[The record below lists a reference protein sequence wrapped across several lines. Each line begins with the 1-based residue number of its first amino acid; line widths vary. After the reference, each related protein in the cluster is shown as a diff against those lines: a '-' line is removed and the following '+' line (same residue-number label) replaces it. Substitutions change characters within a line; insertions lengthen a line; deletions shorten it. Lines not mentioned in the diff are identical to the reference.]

1 MRKKHVVVDDGR
13 MSPPRY
19 VQAYTALRDW
29 IQQGVY
35 LQGAQLPS
43 EPELCKLFGVS
54 RITVRAAVELLEKE
68 KLVIRK
74 QGRGTFVSAA
84 IADVPSRGDFAEL
97 VRRLR
102 QLDAKSSLKDIE
114 IVTRQADENT
124 ARDLQISTEDMVIQ
138 ASFTRMRGNKPIG
151 VTLLSIPT
159 HLGIALTEEDLRNSP
174 APTILQGKGYD
185 ILGAHQLIGATLAD
199 ARIAEAL
206 GINIGAPIV
215 HVRLLVLDL
224 FSKPIELLT
233 AYYLAESYVHHVFLA
248 ARPGAAANATVPAG
262 SPA

>member
-1 MRKKHVVVDDGR
+1 MVVDEAR
-13 MSPPRY
+13 MSLPRY
-19 VQAYTALRDW
+19 VQAYTALKDW

-35 LQGAQLPS
+35 LQGSQLPS

-68 KLVIRK
+68 GLVIRR

-84 IADVPSRGDFAEL
+84 VADIPSRGDFAEL

-102 QLDAKSSLKDIE
+102 QLDSKSSLKDIE
-114 IVTRQADENT
+114 ITTRLPDE
-124 ARDLQISTEDMVIQ
+124 AVQRDLQIPDGEQVIQ
-138 ASFTRMRGNKPIG
+138 ASFTRLRDDKPIG
-151 VTLLSIPT
+151 YTTLSIPS
-159 HLGIALTEEDLRNSP
+159 HLGVTVTADDLRNTP
-174 APTILQGKGYD
+174 APTILQGKGYE

-199 ARIAEAL
+199 SHIADAL
-206 GINIGAPIV
+206 GINVGAPIV

-224 FSKPIELLT
+224 FSNPIELLT

-248 ARPGAAANATVPAG
+248 ARPGAAPALPPG
-262 SPA
+262 

>member
-1 MRKKHVVVDDGR
+1 

-35 LQGAQLPS
+35 VQGAQLPS

-68 KLVIRK
+68 NLVIRK

-102 QLDAKSSLKDIE
+102 QLDAKSTLKDIK
-114 IVTRQADENT
+114 ISTQAAEEST
-124 ARDLQISTEDMVIQ
+124 ARDLQINTEDSVIQ

-151 VTLLSIPT
+151 VTVLTIPA
-159 HLGIALTEEDLRNSP
+159 HLGIMLSEEDLRNSP
-174 APTILQGKGYD
+174 APTILQGKGHE
-185 ILGAHQLIGATLAD
+185 ILGAHQLIGATLANGH
-199 ARIAEAL
+199 IAEAL
-206 GINIGAPIV
+206 DVNIGAPIV

-233 AYYLAESYVHHVFLA
+233 AYYRAESYVHHVFLA
-248 ARPGAAANATVPAG
+248 ARPGA
-262 SPA
+262 SPAPGAAG

>member
-1 MRKKHVVVDDGR
+1 MVVDDGR
-13 MSPPRY
+13 LSPPRY
-19 VQAYTALRDW
+19 VQAYTALRNW

-68 KLVIRK
+68 GLVARR
-74 QGRGTFVSAA
+74 QGRGTFVNA
-84 IADVPSRGDFAEL
+84 ISPDIPSRGDFAEL

-102 QLDAKSSLKDIE
+102 QLDTKTTFKDIQ
-114 IVTRQADENT
+114 IATREADESV
-124 ARDLQISTEDMVIQ
+124 ARDLQIDPGDKIIE
-138 ASFTRMRGNKPIG
+138 ARFTRLRDGQPLG
-151 VTLLSIPT
+151 VTVITVPQ
-159 HLGIALTEEDLRNSP
+159 HLGVEITLDDLRNAP
-174 APTILQGKGYD
+174 AATILQSKGFE

-199 ARIAEAL
+199 AAIAAAL
-206 GINIGAPIV
+206 DTIVGAPIV

-233 AYYLAESYVHHVFLA
+233 AYYLADRHVHHVFLA
-248 ARPGAAANATVPAG
+248 ARPGAAPA
-262 SPA
+262 